1 MQFSAFP
8 MLQFWKSLI
17 GSWLLGLALWCAPAS
32 ANTIVGRVVAVGDG
46 DTITVT
52 DAEQQRVTVRLA
64 GIDAPEKQQDFGP
77 QAKQQ
82 LTELC
87 LDKHAHADVRTI
99 DRFGRTV
106 ARVSCDEVDV
116 ASLMLKRGMA
126 WHFSRYASTQPLQE
140 AESDRFAQ
148 ERAKDAR
155 IGLWQAIEPV
165 APWDWRAKKGRPIS
179 V

>member
-1 MQFSAFP
+1 M
-8 MLQFWKSLI
+8 
-17 GSWLLGLALWCAPAS
+17 
-32 ANTIVGRVVAVGDG
+32 
-46 DTITVT
+46 
-52 DAEQQRVTVRLA
+52 RLA

-87 LDKHAHADVRTI
+87 LDKRVQVEVRTI

-106 ARVSCDEVDV
+106 ARASCDEVDV
-116 ASLMLKRGMA
+116 APVMLERGMA

-140 AESDRFAQ
+140 AESDRLAQ

-155 IGLWQAIEPV
+155 IGLWGLPEPM
-165 APWDWRAKKGRPIS
+165 APWDWRARHNHNHGRLYP
-179 V
+179 